1 MFKVN
6 NKNTSTTLPI
16 NLVFFCFFLTY
27 FTPFSSLSNVDFE
40 HVNVSRILDEIY
52 HPLRNN
58 ISLDDLMSYH
68 SNSSQTSGGI
78 ELSMTI
84 TLVLQVNRLTKWA
97 NYPDSM
103 MQNITVRLKHFPEVR
118 WLNLIQK
125 QKSNLHENLRISSA
139 SITSFSV
146 RSVRNYIALIE
157 GHHNERKYLKNRVA
171 KPWSESDNLF
181 GPIET
186 SWSL

>member
-16 NLVFFCFFLTY
+16 NLVLFFFLTY

-40 HVNVSRILDEIY
+40 YVNVSRILDEIY

-84 TLVLQVNRLTKWA
+84 TLVLQANRLTK
-97 NYPDSM
+97 
-103 MQNITVRLKHFPEVR
+103 
-118 WLNLIQK
+118 
-125 QKSNLHENLRISSA
+125 
-139 SITSFSV
+139 
-146 RSVRNYIALIE
+146 
-157 GHHNERKYLKNRVA
+157 
-171 KPWSESDNLF
+171 
-181 GPIET
+181 
-186 SWSL
+186 

>member
-16 NLVFFCFFLTY
+16 NLVFFFFFFLTY

-84 TLVLQVNRLTKWA
+84 TLVLQANRLTK
-97 NYPDSM
+97 
-103 MQNITVRLKHFPEVR
+103 
-118 WLNLIQK
+118 
-125 QKSNLHENLRISSA
+125 
-139 SITSFSV
+139 
-146 RSVRNYIALIE
+146 
-157 GHHNERKYLKNRVA
+157 
-171 KPWSESDNLF
+171 
-181 GPIET
+181 
-186 SWSL
+186 